1 MRELAIQPDKK
12 IQRFGEDG
20 SIYTETCILSQSWEE
35 VQRDGPKQ
43 CGTNLSFAYF
53 GFFIVVVQFLM
64 VNLFVAVVLEGF
76 SSTNKEHT
84 GFIHSLHFEELLEK
98 WTAYDEDATGWIK
111 MEDIC
116 FLVHEV
122 EYPLGRA
129 IEFDQEVEI
138 ST

>member
-1 MRELAIQPDKK
+1 MI
-12 IQRFGEDG
+12 
-20 SIYTETCILSQSWEE
+20 
-35 VQRDGPKQ
+35 
-43 CGTNLSFAYF
+43 
-53 GFFIVVVQFLM
+53 
-64 VNLFVAVVLEGF
+64 NLFVAVVLEGF

-122 EYPLGRA
+122 DYPLGRLSD
-129 IEFDQEVEI
+129 FDQEVEI
-138 ST
+138 SAQFVKNNSKIIDQSSRFLTHVEKNMTVRFPRALKLMLELMLPVY